1 MFCYGNIFEKFLS
14 VLVKRCLD
22 SLTLLGVLCT
32 TKSTRSFFFWVCG
45 QTLSHI
51 MCGINYKFLEELRIA
66 LKCGSSAVV
75 SEKLI
80 AKEIKETGKQKLELI
95 ECRVTSECCLVSS
108 HSDHVRLVSIS

>member
-1 MFCYGNIFEKFLS
+1 MFCHGNIFEKFLN

-32 TKSTRSFFFWVCG
+32 TKSTRSFFSGFVDRH
-45 QTLSHI
+45 SHI

>member
-1 MFCYGNIFEKFLS
+1 
-14 VLVKRCLD
+14 
-22 SLTLLGVLCT
+22 
-32 TKSTRSFFFWVCG
+32 
-45 QTLSHI
+45 

-95 ECRVTSECCLVSS
+95 ECRVRVSAASFSVIQITLDSFPSLDSEVYFLAF
-108 HSDHVRLVSIS
+108 I